1 MDGARA
7 SAREAGTQAAW
18 RERRQH
24 GWGASECK
32 NSMELRDDDDD
43 DLRKREREREGERGR
58 KYASACEMQ
67 RMQWQAEQAGQCILD
82 MQRRMLDQQYQFRQE
97 QNGLRDHTLAL
108 TRRLQEAE
116 KRMRLLDAAL
126 GVG

>member
-1 MDGARA
+1 
-7 SAREAGTQAAW
+7 
-18 RERRQH
+18 
-24 GWGASECK
+24 
-32 NSMELRDDDDD
+32 
-43 DLRKREREREGERGR
+43 
-58 KYASACEMQ
+58 
-67 RMQWQAEQAGQCILD
+67 MQWQAEQAGQCILD

-116 KRMRLLDAAL
+116 KRMHLLDAAL